1 MSHVDEGALHAYLDG
16 ALDALPASEAARI
29 RQHLAS
35 CEACARRLE
44 EERALR
50 EAAGSILAGAD
61 PGVGAMPP
69 LEELRQRAAARTR
82 AGSGFRLR
90 QLAWA
95 ASLVV
100 AVGAGWLLRG
110 SRDPRISEALDPLL
124 REAAE
129 ARATPAAVPGQGE
142 APVKPADEAVGAVAA
157 DARLQADVQAPPA
170 TSGAGAVAPSAA
182 AELVAG
188 VAAPPEPAREE
199 VADVVLPKMA
209 DVALDTLRRTLA
221 AGRGQVAAILGDSG
235 VASPVPPPAAPAVA
249 PSMALTAE
257 ARPGQASRVLA
268 RSGAMMRAAEDESVR
283 WARGDAGAISVPGLP
298 VVSVGEGGTDLPAG
312 TLRVLQLLEGDTL
325 ELLHLPAGADPSTV
339 TGSGD
344 AGRNQVAV
352 RYGAGWLLGRAHA
365 SVDVLESLL
374 ARITGGG

>member
-35 CEACARRLE
+35 CGTCARRLE

-50 EAAGSILAGAD
+50 EEASSILAGAD

-82 AGSGFRLR
+82 VGSGFRLR
-90 QLAWA
+90 QLTWA

-100 AVGAGWLLRG
+100 AVGTGWLLRG

-129 ARATPAAVPGQGE
+129 ERATPADEVT
-142 APVKPADEAVGAVAA
+142 APGAV
-157 DARLQADVQAPPA
+157 DARVQVEAQTPPP
-170 TSGAGAVAPSAA
+170 TLGGGAVAP
-182 AELVAG
+182 
-188 VAAPPEPAREE
+188 EPARAKL
-199 VADVVLPKMA
+199 ADVVEAAEPVVEPVASPEAVREEAVPPMA

-235 VASPVPPPAAPAVA
+235 AARPAPSPAAPSPAAPAVA
-249 PSMALTAE
+249 PSMSLTAE
-257 ARPGQASRVLA
+257 SRAGQVSRVLT
-268 RSGAMMRAAEDESVR
+268 RSGAMVRGAEDESVR
-283 WARGDAGAISVPGLP
+283 WAREGAGAISVPGLP
-298 VVSVGEGGTDLPAG
+298 VVSVGAGGADLPAG

-325 ELLHLPAGADPSTV
+325 ELLHLPAGVDPSTV

-344 AGRNQVAV
+344 ARRNQVAV